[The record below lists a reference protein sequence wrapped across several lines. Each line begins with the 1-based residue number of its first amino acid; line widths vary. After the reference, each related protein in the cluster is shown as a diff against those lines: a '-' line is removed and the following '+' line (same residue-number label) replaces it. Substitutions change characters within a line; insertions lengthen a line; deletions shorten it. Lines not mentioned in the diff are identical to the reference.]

1 MTFNHKG
8 LHFEAWEGGM
18 RVSKNGKDVLRAI
31 DVFRNGVPAAEEVI
45 KFYETLMKISEDK

>member
-1 MTFNHKG
+1 MTFNHNG

-31 DVFRNGVPAAEEVI
+31 DVFRKGVPAAEDVI
-45 KFYETLMKISEDK
+45 KIYETLIKISEEK